1 MTVSVPKDAD
11 KGVINNQEENWTFK
25 FDKILH
31 NASQEDVYDYCTK
44 QAVHKV
50 VGGFNGTIL
59 CYGQTGAGK
68 TFTMC
73 GSTSNYKYRGIIPRA
88 ISSIFSEVGGQ
99 FDNQIKVSVTY
110 VEIYNETIFDL
121 LDRCGQTKL
130 QIREDKGQT
139 FLENATERH
148 VANNQ
153 EVLSVI

>member
-1 MTVSVPKDAD
+1 MGS
-11 KGVINNQEENWTFK
+11 
-25 FDKILH
+25 
-31 NASQEDVYDYCTK
+31 
-44 QAVHKV
+44 
-50 VGGFNGTIL
+50 
-59 CYGQTGAGK
+59 AGK
-68 TFTMC
+68 ASLYNQAMF
-73 GSTSNYKYRGIIPRA
+73 RDERVDEIE
-88 ISSIFSEVGGQ
+88 FEVKCQ
-99 FDNQIKVSVTY
+99 Y